1 MKIRVGVIFGGKS
14 VEHEVSIISAITA
27 MYKIDEEKYDIVPI
41 YIAKDGEWYT
51 GEILRDIETFKDMDL
66 LTRYTNNVVLY
77 KDKDK
82 FVLKKKHALFNKI
95 VDEIDIAFPITHGTN
110 VEDGALQG
118 YFQTIDIP
126 YVGPNVYAS
135 VVGQDKVY
143 MKAIFQEKG
152 LPMAKGTWFYDADFK
167 KNEEEVIKDIEKL
180 GYPVIVKPATTGS
193 SVGISIAANKKELKE
208 SITEAIEYDSKIL
221 VEEVIPNLRECNI
234 SVFGNYE
241 NQKTSEI
248 EEVTSKNKFLSY
260 QDKYIGDG
268 TISHGAKKKGIKAGL
283 GESSKGSKNTAS
295 SRIPAKISSK
305 EKKAIEEVAVEAFKA
320 LGSSSTCRI
329 DFLIDDKKE
338 KVYVNEINSIPGNL
352 AYYLWEAKGVD
363 FTELLNDM
371 INVGIKDYKKRN
383 DKTHSFETNI
393 LAGYT
398 SGGVKGSKGSK
409 KL

>member
-1 MKIRVGVIFGGKS
+1 MKIRIGVIFGGKS
-14 VEHEVSIISAITA
+14 VEHEISIISAITA

-51 GEILRDIETFKDMDL
+51 GEILREIDTFKDMNL

-82 FVLKKKHALFNKI
+82 FVLKKKHSLFNKV

-110 VEDGALQG
+110 VEDGTLQG
-118 YFQTIDIP
+118 YLQTIDIP

-143 MKAIFQEKG
+143 MKAIFQERG
-152 LPMAKGTWFYDADFK
+152 LPMAKGTWFYDSDFK
-167 KNEEEVIKDIEKL
+167 KEEDKIIKEIEKL

-193 SVGISIAANKKELKE
+193 SVGIGIASNKKELINCI
-208 SITEAIEYDSKIL
+208 SEAIEYDSKIL

-268 TISHGAKKKGIKAGL
+268 TISHGAKKNGIKAGF
-283 GESSKGSKNTAS
+283 GESAKGSKNTAS
-295 SRIPAKISSK
+295 SRIPAKISAK
-305 EKKAIEEVAVEAFKA
+305 EKKDIEKVAIEAFKA

-371 INVGIKDYKKRN
+371 INVGIKEYKKRN
-383 DKTHSFETNI
+383 NKTHSFDTNI
-393 LAGYT
+393 LSGYT
-398 SGGVKGSKGSK
+398 SNGSKGLKGSK
-409 KL
+409 KI

>member
-1 MKIRVGVIFGGKS
+1 M
-14 VEHEVSIISAITA
+14 
-27 MYKIDEEKYDIVPI
+27 
-41 YIAKDGEWYT
+41 
-51 GEILRDIETFKDMDL
+51 
-66 LTRYTNNVVLY
+66 
-77 KDKDK
+77 
-82 FVLKKKHALFNKI
+82 
-95 VDEIDIAFPITHGTN
+95 DEIDIAFPITHGTN
-110 VEDGALQG
+110 VEDGTLQG
-118 YFQTIDIP
+118 YLQTIDIP

-143 MKAIFQEKG
+143 MKAIFQERG
-152 LPMAKGTWFYDADFK
+152 LPMAKGTWFYDSDFK
-167 KNEEEVIKDIEKL
+167 KEEDKIIKEIEKL

-193 SVGISIAANKKELKE
+193 SVGIGIVSNKKELINCI
-208 SITEAIEYDSKIL
+208 SEAIEYDSKIL

-268 TISHGAKKKGIKAGL
+268 TISHGAKKNGIKAGF
-283 GESSKGSKNTAS
+283 GESAKGSKNTAS
-295 SRIPAKISSK
+295 SRIPAKISAK
-305 EKKAIEEVAVEAFKA
+305 EKKDIEKVAIEAFKA

-371 INVGIKDYKKRN
+371 INVGIKEYKKRN
-383 DKTHSFETNI
+383 NKTHSFDTNI
-393 LAGYT
+393 LSGYT
-398 SGGVKGSKGSK
+398 SNGSKGLKGSK
-409 KL
+409 KI